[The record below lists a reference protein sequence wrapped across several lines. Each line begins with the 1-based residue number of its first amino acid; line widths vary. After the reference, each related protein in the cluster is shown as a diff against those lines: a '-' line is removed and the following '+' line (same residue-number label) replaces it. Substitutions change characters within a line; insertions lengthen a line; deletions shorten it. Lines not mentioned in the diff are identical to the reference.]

1 MMKHIRQYFVSYLRN
16 ENATAT
22 LEFVLVYP
30 FFLFI
35 FLWSVEIGI
44 WMLRATALERGLDFA
59 VREIRLSPANGRP
72 SEKDSKETI
81 CEYAGYFED
90 CMSNLKL
97 ELRESDPRAFT
108 GFAANVDCHDRAE
121 AVKPAQHFV
130 HGQAHS
136 LMLVRACMI
145 VDPLF
150 PQLALGGAMVNQTDG
165 TMGIYAISTFVQEP

>member
-1 MMKHIRQYFVSYLRN
+1 MMQNIRQHFVSYLRN
-16 ENATAT
+16 ESATAT

-30 FFLFI
+30 FFLFL

-59 VREIRLSPANGRP
+59 VREIRLSPANNRP
-72 SEKDSKETI
+72 SEADSKATI
-81 CEYAGYFED
+81 CEYAGYFEN
-90 CMSNLKL
+90 CVSNLKL
-97 ELRESDPRAFT
+97 ELRETDPRAFT
-108 GFAANVDCHDRAE
+108 GLDANVDCHDRKKE
-121 AVKPAQHFV
+121 VKPAQHFV

-150 PQLALGGAMVNQTDG
+150 PQLALGGTMVNQSDG